1 MNERAR
7 PKLGD
12 LTTPYRGL
20 TRRRVT
26 PTISRVVCRAAAT
39 HSCPTGTNSRRCA
52 SPSLAPHSA
61 CPLPLA
67 AAASEPARCAART
80 EERERRTNARSTPSA
95 TSADTT
101 MVPNRTLACPRGDE
115 KSRTE
120 KLIPHPSE
128 ASDDNHAAD

>member
-26 PTISRVVCRAAAT
+26 PTISRVVCRAAVT
-39 HSCPTGTNSRRCA
+39 HSCPTGTNGRRCA
-52 SPSLAPHSA
+52 SPSLARHSA

-67 AAASEPARCAART
+67 AAASELARCAAAGDVDLSR
-80 EERERRTNARSTPSA
+80 NP
-95 TSADTT
+95 
-101 MVPNRTLACPRGDE
+101 RTLPTDGGH
-115 KSRTE
+115 RTAITVRP
-120 KLIPHPSE
+120 LW
-128 ASDDNHAAD
+128 